1 MAVTAIT
8 SWILDYH
15 NRQGKE
21 HDQTIWML
29 NVLTQAGPAALAR
42 SCCCRGQAAG
52 EEQARHLGCLL
63 LQLLGLE
70 LESTLKAT

>member
-1 MAVTAIT
+1 MAATAIT
-8 SWILDYH
+8 SCIFDYH
-15 NRQGKE
+15 NRQGLE

-29 NVLTQAGPAALAR
+29 NVFTQAGPAALAR
-42 SCCCRGQAAG
+42 SSCCTGQAAG